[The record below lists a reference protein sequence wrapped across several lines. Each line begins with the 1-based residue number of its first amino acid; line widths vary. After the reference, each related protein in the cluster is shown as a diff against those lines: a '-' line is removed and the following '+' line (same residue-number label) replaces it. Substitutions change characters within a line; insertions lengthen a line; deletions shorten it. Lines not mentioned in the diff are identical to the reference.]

1 MSKIR
6 RLEEHRFVG
15 ARNDMVVY
23 DTDNPAQALVIA
35 ERVETEDLI
44 NRRLV
49 STFGPDTLVE
59 AVNRGFAPASK

>member
-1 MSKIR
+1 MGKIR
-6 RLEEHRFVG
+6 RLEAHRFVG
-15 ARNDMVVY
+15 ARSDMLVY

-44 NRRLV
+44 SLRLV